1 MHYTGMV
8 SFSTPG
14 QAREMAWILL
24 EKKLAA
30 CTQVI
35 SSVDSAYWWKGKIER
50 EHEAILVFK
59 TTAKKIGAAIKE
71 IEKNHCYEVPVIE
84 AWPVK
89 KTNSRAAKW
98 VERELE

>member
-8 SFSTPG
+8 SFSTPS
-14 QAREMAWILL
+14 QAREMARILL

-35 SSVDSAYWWKGKIER
+35 ASVESAYWWKGKIER
-50 EHEAILVFK
+50 DRETILVFK

-84 AWPVK
+84 AWPAQ
-89 KTNSRAAKW
+89 KTNARAAKW
-98 VERELE
+98 MERELK